1 MIPLHFIVRLRSGL
15 ASRVRNTWF
24 RWLGVRVDGYVW
36 LRRLSIP
43 RQWSDI
49 TLEGGCALDDGV
61 VLLCSG
67 RAMADKL
74 VIRRGTYINR
84 YTIIDVSSALEIGE
98 NCMIGPHC
106 YLSDHDH
113 AHLPG
118 SLVRDQP
125 LQAAPVRIG
134 SNVWIGAGVIVLK
147 GVAIGDNA
155 VVAAGAVVTNNVP
168 AGAKVAGVPARVL
181 GGRKLATK

>member
-1 MIPLHFIVRLRSGL
+1 MIPLHVIVRLSSGL
-15 ASRVRNTWF
+15 ASRVRNVWF
-24 RWLGVRVDGYVW
+24 RWLGVRIEGYVW
-36 LRRLSIP
+36 MRRLSIP

-49 TLEGGCALDDGV
+49 TIEGPCALDDGV

-67 RAMADKL
+67 KAMDHKL

-106 YLSDHDH
+106 YLTDHDH
-113 AHLPG
+113 SHLPG
-118 SLVRDQP
+118 RLFRHQP

-134 SNVWIGAGVIVLK
+134 SNVWLGAGVIVLK
-147 GVAIGDNA
+147 GVTIGDNA
-155 VVAAGAVVTNNVP
+155 VVAAGAVVTKNITT
-168 AGAKVAGVPARVL
+168 GTKVAGVPASVM
-181 GGRKLATK
+181 GSQKLATR

>member
-1 MIPLHFIVRLRSGL
+1 MIPLHLIVRLCSGL
-15 ASRVRNTWF
+15 TSRVRNIWF
-24 RWLGVRVDGYVW
+24 SLLGVRIKGYVW
-36 LRRLSIP
+36 MRRLSIP

-106 YLSDHDH
+106 YLTDHDH
-113 AHLPG
+113 SHLPG
-118 SLVRDQP
+118 PLVRDQP
-125 LQAAPVRIG
+125 LRAAPVRIG
-134 SNVWIGAGVIVLK
+134 SNVWLGAGVIVLK

-155 VVAAGAVVTNNVP
+155 VVAAGAVVTRNVP
-168 AGAKVAGVPARVL
+168 AGATVAGVPASVI
-181 GGRKLATK
+181 GSQKLATR